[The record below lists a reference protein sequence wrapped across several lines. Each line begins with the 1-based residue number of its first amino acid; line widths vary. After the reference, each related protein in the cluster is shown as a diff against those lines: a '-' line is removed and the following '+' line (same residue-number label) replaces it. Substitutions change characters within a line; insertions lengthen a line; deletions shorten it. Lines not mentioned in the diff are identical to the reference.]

1 MIITLFLIDLTYASK
16 VRKNT
21 FVNSQ
26 LELYRFMS
34 KIKIEYTPNPAII
47 KFVADKMLTESSF
60 EYNSI
65 DDAKNSALVQQ
76 LFHLPF
82 VKKVFITAN
91 FIALEKF
98 DILEWKEVEK
108 ELQEILEAYLDQND
122 SLFSEDKKEQ
132 IVEVYAESTPNP
144 NVQKFVTNRLLSN
157 QHIELSEQKD
167 AHDVPLA
174 YELFEF
180 PFVKEVFIS
189 DNYVSI
195 QKSNE
200 LEWLEINNSLRDFLK
215 EYLQSER
222 RIVAEGYTVAKKDSQ
237 QNDIKFTA
245 TDDDI
250 SKEIIAVL
258 EEYIKP
264 AVAGDGGNIQFL
276 SYIAETKEVNVLLQ
290 GACNGCPSSTI
301 TLKNGI
307 EATLKQLL
315 PGKIGAV
322 NAMN

>member
-1 MIITLFLIDLTYASK
+1 
-16 VRKNT
+16 
-21 FVNSQ
+21 
-26 LELYRFMS
+26 MS
-34 KIKIEYTPNPAII
+34 KIKIEYTSNPAII
-47 KFVADKMLTESSF
+47 KFIANKMLTESSY

-82 VKKVFITAN
+82 VKKVFVTAN

-98 DILEWKEVEK
+98 DILEWKDVEK
-108 ELQEILEAYLDQND
+108 ELKEILEIYLEQNE
-122 SLFSEDKKEQ
+122 SVFSEDKAEQ
-132 IVEVYAESTPNP
+132 LVEVYAESTPNP
-144 NVQKFVTNRLLSN
+144 NVQKFVTNKLLSN
-157 QHIELSEQKD
+157 QHIELSD
-167 AHDVPLA
+167 RGNSHDVPLA
-174 YELFEF
+174 YELFGF

-195 QKSNE
+195 QKTSD
-200 LEWLEINNSLRDFLK
+200 LEWFEVNNSLRDFLK
-215 EYLQSER
+215 EYLQSDR
-222 RIVAEGYTVAKKDSQ
+222 RIVAEGYMPKVKEEQ
-237 QNDIKFTA
+237 QNNMKFTA

-276 SYIAETKEVNVLLQ
+276 SYVPDTKEVNVLLQ

-322 NAMN
+322 NAVN

>member
-1 MIITLFLIDLTYASK
+1 
-16 VRKNT
+16 
-21 FVNSQ
+21 
-26 LELYRFMS
+26 MS
-34 KIKIEYTPNPAII
+34 KIKVEYTSNPAII
-47 KFVADKMLTESSF
+47 KFIANKMLTESSY

-108 ELQEILEAYLDQND
+108 ELKEILDIYLDQND
-122 SLFSEDKKEQ
+122 SLFSEDKVEQ
-132 IVEVYAESTPNP
+132 LVEVYAESTPNP
-144 NVQKFVTNRLLSN
+144 NVQKFVTNKLLSN
-157 QHIELSEQKD
+157 QHIELSD
-167 AHDVPLA
+167 RADSHDVPLA
-174 YELFEF
+174 YELFGF

-195 QKSNE
+195 QKASD
-200 LEWLEINNSLRDFLK
+200 LEWFEVNNTLRDFLK
-215 EYLQSER
+215 EYLQSDR
-222 RIVAEGYTVAKKDSQ
+222 RIVAEDYKPKLKEAE
-237 QNDIKFTA
+237 QNDVKFTA

-276 SYIAETKEVNVLLQ
+276 SYVPETKEVNVLLQ

-322 NAMN
+322 NAVN

>member
-1 MIITLFLIDLTYASK
+1 
-16 VRKNT
+16 
-21 FVNSQ
+21 
-26 LELYRFMS
+26 MS
-34 KIKIEYTPNPAII
+34 KIKIEYTSNPAII
-47 KFVADKMLTESSF
+47 KFVAHKILTESSF

-98 DILEWKEVEK
+98 DILEWNEVEK
-108 ELQEILEAYLDQND
+108 ELQEILEAYLDQNE
-122 SLFSEDKKEQ
+122 SVFSEDQKEQ
-132 IVEVYAESTPNP
+132 IIEVYAESTPNP
-144 NVQKFVTNRLLSN
+144 NVQKFVTNKLLSN
-157 QHIELSEQKD
+157 QNIELSEQTLAKE
-167 AHDVPLA
+167 VPLA
-174 YELFEF
+174 FELFEF

-195 QKSNE
+195 QKSND
-200 LEWLEINNSLRDFLK
+200 LEWFEINNTLRDFLK
-215 EYLQSER
+215 EYLQSDR
-222 RIVAEGYTVAKKDSQ
+222 RIVSEGYVPAVKASQ
-237 QNDIKFTA
+237 TDNQKFTV

-276 SYIAETKEVNVLLQ
+276 SYVAETKEVNVLLQ

-315 PGKIGAV
+315 PGKIGMV
-322 NAMN
+322 NALN

>member
-1 MIITLFLIDLTYASK
+1 
-16 VRKNT
+16 
-21 FVNSQ
+21 
-26 LELYRFMS
+26 
-34 KIKIEYTPNPAII
+34 
-47 KFVADKMLTESSF
+47 
-60 EYNSI
+60 
-65 DDAKNSALVQQ
+65 
-76 LFHLPF
+76 
-82 VKKVFITAN
+82 
-91 FIALEKF
+91 
-98 DILEWKEVEK
+98 
-108 ELQEILEAYLDQND
+108 
-122 SLFSEDKKEQ
+122 
-132 IVEVYAESTPNP
+132 
-144 NVQKFVTNRLLSN
+144 
-157 QHIELSEQKD
+157 
-167 AHDVPLA
+167 LA
-174 YELFEF
+174 FELFQF
-180 PFVKEVFIS
+180 PFVKEIFIS

-195 QKSNE
+195 QKSND
-200 LEWLEINNSLRDFLK
+200 LEWFEVNNTLRDFLK
-215 EYLQSER
+215 EYLQSDR
-222 RIVAEGYTVAKKDSQ
+222 RIVAEGYTPVTKESQ
-237 QNDIKFTA
+237 QDNTKFTV

>member
-1 MIITLFLIDLTYASK
+1 
-16 VRKNT
+16 
-21 FVNSQ
+21 
-26 LELYRFMS
+26 MS
-34 KIKIEYTPNPAII
+34 KIKIEYTSNPAII
-47 KFVADKMLTESSF
+47 KFISDKMLTESSY

-108 ELQEILEAYLDQND
+108 ELQEILEVYLQQND
-122 SLFSEDKKEQ
+122 SVFSEDKNEQ
-132 IVEVYAESTPNP
+132 LVEVYAESTPNP
-144 NVQKFVTNRLLSN
+144 NVQKFVTNKLLSN
-157 QHIELSEQKD
+157 QHIELNDQAD

-174 YELFEF
+174 FELFGF

-195 QKSNE
+195 QKSND
-200 LEWLEINNSLRDFLK
+200 LEWFEVNNSIRDFLK
-215 EYLQSER
+215 EYLQSDR
-222 RIVAEGYTVAKKDSQ
+222 RIVAEGYAPKVKEAQK
-237 QNDIKFTA
+237 NDVKFQA

-276 SYIAETKEVNVLLQ
+276 SYEPETKEVNVLLQ

-322 NAMN
+322 NALN

>member
-1 MIITLFLIDLTYASK
+1 MSK
-16 VRKNT
+16 V
-21 FVNSQ
+21 
-26 LELYRFMS
+26 
-34 KIKIEYTPNPAII
+34 KIEYTANPSVI
-47 KFVADKMLTESSF
+47 KFVAEKMLTESSF

-65 DDAKNSALVQQ
+65 DDAKNSNLVQQ

-82 VKKVFITAN
+82 VKKVFVTAN

-98 DILEWKEVEK
+98 DILEWKEVES
-108 ELQEILEAYLDQND
+108 ELQEILEAYLEQND
-122 SLFSEDKKEQ
+122 SVFTEDKKEM

-157 QHIELSEQKD
+157 QHIELSSQAD
-167 AHDVPLA
+167 AREVPLA
-174 YELFEF
+174 FELFGF

-195 QKSNE
+195 QKTDD
-200 LEWLEINNSLRDFLK
+200 LEWFEINNPLRDFLK

-222 RIVAEGYTVAKKDSQ
+222 RVVSEEYASSKPTKESENKSFQT
-237 QNDIKFTA
+237 

-276 SYIAETKEVNVLLQ
+276 SYVPETKEVNVLLQ

-315 PGKIGAV
+315 PGKIGGVNAV
-322 NAMN
+322 N

>member
-1 MIITLFLIDLTYASK
+1 
-16 VRKNT
+16 
-21 FVNSQ
+21 
-26 LELYRFMS
+26 MS
-34 KIKIEYTPNPAII
+34 KITIEYTANPGII
-47 KFVADKMLTESSF
+47 KFVANRMLTESSF

-65 DDAKNSALVQQ
+65 DDAKNSGLVQQ

-82 VKKVFITAN
+82 VKKVFVTAN
-91 FIALEKF
+91 FIAVEKF
-98 DILEWKEVEK
+98 DILQWDEVEK
-108 ELQEILEAYLDQND
+108 ELKEILEAYLEQNH
-122 SLFSEDKKEQ
+122 SLFTEDQKEQ

-144 NVQKFVTNRLLSN
+144 NVQKFVTNKLLSN
-157 QHIELSEQKD
+157 QHIELSEQAEAK
-167 AHDVPLA
+167 DVPLA
-174 YELFEF
+174 HELFEF

-200 LEWLEINNSLRDFLK
+200 LEWFEINNALRDFLK
-215 EYLQSER
+215 EYLQSDR
-222 RIVAEGYTVAKKDSQ
+222 RIVSENYSPVIKESQ
-237 QNDIKFTA
+237 QENQKFTR

-276 SYIAETKEVNVLLQ
+276 SYVTETKEVNVLLQ

-315 PGKIGAV
+315 PGKIGVV
-322 NAMN
+322 NALN

>member
-1 MIITLFLIDLTYASK
+1 
-16 VRKNT
+16 
-21 FVNSQ
+21 
-26 LELYRFMS
+26 MS
-34 KIKIEYTPNPAII
+34 KINIEHTSNPEII
-47 KFVADKMLTESSF
+47 KFVFDKILTDSSF

-65 DDAKNSALVQQ
+65 DDAKNSSLVQQ

-82 VKKVFITAN
+82 VKKVYITAN

-98 DILEWKEVEK
+98 DILEWTEVQDELKE
-108 ELQEILEAYLDQND
+108 IFEAYMLQND
-122 SLFSEDKKEQ
+122 SVFAESKSVQL
-132 IVEVYAESTPNP
+132 VEVYAESTPNP

-157 QHIELSEQKD
+157 QNIELSSQAEAD
-167 AHDVPLA
+167 GVPLA
-174 YELFEF
+174 FELFEF
-180 PFVKEVFIS
+180 PFVKEIFIS

-195 QKSNE
+195 QKSDD
-200 LEWLEINNSLRDFLK
+200 LEWFEINNTLRDFIK
-215 EYLQSER
+215 EYLQSDR
-222 RIVAEGYTVAKKDSQ
+222 RIVSENFSPAVKEANTNELKYAP
-237 QNDIKFTA
+237 

-250 SKEIIAVL
+250 SKEIMAVL

-276 SYIAETKEVNVLLQ
+276 SYIPDTQEVNVILQ

-315 PGKIGAV
+315 PGKIGTV
-322 NAMN
+322 NALN